1 MVKIR
6 RFAVCSLHYWQTVSS
21 RRGPIYRARIYE
33 CTHVMGGEYTYL
45 IMWKCV
51 FGNARIRARWIGPL
65 LSWVNATH
73 SRGVSWVFHSVF
85 VDFSQSVRCII
96 AIRATHYYN
105 MCNAKLKTIRNV
117 IATCS
122 PPILWICNALWKTG
136 CNLFV
141 LWLLCI
147 QKTKRGFLQH
157 KNPLFAR

>member
-1 MVKIR
+1 V
-6 RFAVCSLHYWQTVSS
+6 
-21 RRGPIYRARIYE
+21 
-33 CTHVMGGEYTYL
+33 YT
-45 IMWKCV
+45 WSKQ
-51 FGNARIRARWIGPL
+51 
-65 LSWVNATH
+65 
-73 SRGVSWVFHSVF
+73 GVS
-85 VDFSQSVRCII
+85 QCVRCII

-105 MCNAKLKTIRNV
+105 MCNAKWKTIRNV

-141 LWLLCI
+141 LWVLRI